1 MCFFILYI
9 IFPFF
14 HPYVSSFLFLFFF
27 FSFFFFYCFF
37 SSTPVYPLLSLS
49 SLLIFFFY
57 LIPEHIL
64 QLSVFLRFLLL
75 LDSEHSLALSV
86 IRNKERDRERKNK
99 REILLAPLLIE
110 GHRPVENRRSLCQ
123 AVPCTIATCLPPQRN
138 QDGSNGFCFFY
149 YYFLLLLL

>member
-1 MCFFILYI
+1 MIFYSLYYFSFLSSICFF
-9 IFPFF
+9 F
-14 HPYVSSFLFLFFF
+14 SFSFF

-64 QLSVFLRFLLL
+64 QLSVFLRFLFL

-99 REILLAPLLIE
+99 QEILLAPLLIE

>member
-1 MCFFILYI
+1 MIFYSLYY
-9 IFPFF
+9 F
-14 HPYVSSFLFLFFF
+14 SFLSSIRFFFSFSFF

-64 QLSVFLRFLLL
+64 QLSVFLRFLFL

-99 REILLAPLLIE
+99 QEILLAPLLIE

-123 AVPCTIATCLPPQRN
+123 AVPCTIATRLPPQRN
-138 QDGSNGFCFFY
+138 QDGSNGFCFF
-149 YYFLLLLL
+149 LLLFFAFIVMI